1 MEASALKSAV
11 DKEHNAIENVSAGNG
26 TRCPMRVNL
35 EAPRHALSGACNLQ
49 RFVRNVP
56 AHNLFRFFT
65 TDLHALVPFAFRDAR
80 VVRSSQDGAH
90 R

>member
-11 DKEHNAIENVSAGNG
+11 DKERNAIENVSAGNG
-26 TRCPMRVNL
+26 TRCPTRVNL

-65 TDLHALVPFAFRDAR
+65 TDVHAHSIGTF
-80 VVRSSQDGAH
+80 
-90 R
+90 